1 MKAVVYERY
10 GGPQVL
16 RVQQV
21 PAPTPAPGQVL
32 LRVNASSINDW
43 DYLRMTGRPLVN
55 RGARLRAPGPTIPGA
70 DVAGVVEAFGPGT
83 SRWQVGDAVMGDLSG
98 AGFGA
103 FAEYVAA
110 PESALAPLPSRLTP
124 EQAAAVPQAGLLAMT
139 ALRRSRPL
147 RPGQRVLVNGAGGG
161 VGTFAV
167 QLARHAG
174 AEVWAVDRADKLGR
188 LHLLRP
194 DRLVDYEME
203 DVFASGETFD
213 HIVDIAAHHRSVRT
227 YRRMLRPGGVCGVT
241 GGGLTTVVWVMA
253 AGPVRSLVGSRRVAV
268 PMWRAND
275 PAQTA
280 TLTRLLEQGA
290 VVPVVDSVVGLDD
303 VADGFRR
310 FAAQQHVGK
319 IVVNVARGGG

>member
-10 GGPQVL
+10 GGPEVL

-21 PAPTPAPGQVL
+21 PTPTPGSGEVL
-32 LRVNASSINDW
+32 VRVDASSINDW

-55 RGARLRAPGPTIPGA
+55 RGAGWRAPGLTIPGA
-70 DVAGVVEAFGPGT
+70 DLVGVVADLGPGT
-83 SRWQVGDAVMGDLSG
+83 SRWQVGDAVVGDLSV

-103 FAEYVAA
+103 MAEYAVA
-110 PESALAPLPSRLTP
+110 PEAALARMPSRLTP

-147 RPGQRVLVNGAGGG
+147 QPGQRVLVNGAGGG

-174 AEVWAVDRADKLGR
+174 AEVWAVDRADKLDR
-188 LHLLRP
+188 LRVLRP
-194 DRLVDYEME
+194 DRLLDYETQ
-203 DVFASGETFD
+203 DVFASGATFD
-213 HIVDIAAHHRSVRT
+213 HIVEVAAHGRSPRE

-241 GGGLTTVVWVMA
+241 GGAVRTVVWIMA
-253 AGPVRSLVGSRRVAV
+253 VGPITSVLGTRRVAV

-275 PAQTA
+275 PVETA
-280 TLTRLLEQGA
+280 TLTRLLEQSA

-319 IVVNVARGGG
+319 IVVSVAPGD